1 MGFSRFLVKERRD
14 MKFLL
19 YLLLCLGAVFG
30 FYAGGSNPYYKEAL
44 IGIGIFAI
52 IGILYVGLIFLIDKK
67 TSVSGKKVYLYAL
80 LIEVGIILVFC
91 IGAIIIELIVGS

>member
-1 MGFSRFLVKERRD
+1 MRI
-14 MKFLL
+14 
-19 YLLLCLGAVFG
+19 
-30 FYAGGSNPYYKEAL
+30 YAITTL